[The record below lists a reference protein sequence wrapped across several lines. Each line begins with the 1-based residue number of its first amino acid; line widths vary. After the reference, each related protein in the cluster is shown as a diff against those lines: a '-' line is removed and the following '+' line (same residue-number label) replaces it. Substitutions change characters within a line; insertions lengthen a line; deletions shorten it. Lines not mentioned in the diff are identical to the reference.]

1 MGPARIATSALAL
14 VSATL
19 LGGCLGLAPTAPR
32 ADRSAPAPTPATAP
46 ASAPASA
53 NTPAREGWVDPTAD
67 DTPASDDACTRAPA
81 VALDA
86 DHGAQTLVNVLD
98 DTPPFAAASPAV
110 PAGAVGV
117 VRLRLDTPAA
127 LTVQSDRAF
136 ALFVGG
142 CDAPMAVA
150 ARDTHTAEGDHRAL
164 YTLGAGEHLLVS
176 AGEGAAAAVSLA
188 WVTLPAGRDHVGWS
202 RWGSAPVW
210 LPVSAGGVGPAADY
224 APVCQ
229 REAAGRY
236 VHLLWDAD
244 GAGPATRRFVL
255 DRLGGMRTPAD
266 GALCAQVL
274 TVPRGLVGLEAH
286 RMGGTDALTHFVTA
300 E

>member
-32 ADRSAPAPTPATAP
+32 ADRNAPATAP
-46 ASAPASA
+46 PPTPTSASASA
-53 NTPAREGWVDPTAD
+53 NTPARDGWAD
-67 DTPASDDACTRAPA
+67 RAPDNAPASDDACTRAPE
-81 VALDA
+81 VALDDA
-86 DHGAQTLVNVLD
+86 HGARGLVNHLD
-98 DTPPFAAASPAV
+98 DTAPIAAMAV
-110 PAGAVGV
+110 PAGAVGA
-117 VRLRLDTPAA
+117 VRLRLNAPVA

-142 CDAPMAVA
+142 CDAPMPVA
-150 ARDTHTAEGDHRAL
+150 ARDAHTADGDHRAL
-164 YTLGAGEHLLVS
+164 YTLGPGEHLLVS
-176 AGEGAAAAVSLA
+176 AGEGTAAAVSLA
-188 WVTLPAGRDHVGWS
+188 WVTLPAGRDHVGWG
-202 RWGSAPVW
+202 RWGDAPAR
-210 LPVSAGGVGPAADY
+210 LPVSAGGVGPAAGY

-244 GAGPATRRFVL
+244 GTGPATRRFVL

-274 TVPRGLVGLEAH
+274 TATRGLVALEAH
-286 RMGGTDALTHFVTA
+286 RMGSGDALTHFVTT

>member
-32 ADRSAPAPTPATAP
+32 ADRSAPASSP
-46 ASAPASA
+46 ASAPTTASASA
-53 NTPAREGWVDPTAD
+53 NTPAREGWVDPTPD
-67 DTPASDDACTRAPA
+67 DTQTPDDACARASEL
-81 VALDA
+81 ALNNT
-86 DHGAQTLVNVLD
+86 HGAQTLVNPLD
-98 DTPPFAAASPAV
+98 DTPPFASAAV
-110 PAGAVGV
+110 PGGSVGA
-117 VRLRLDTPAA
+117 VRLRLDAPAA

-136 ALFVGG
+136 ALFAGG
-142 CDAPMAVA
+142 CDAPMPIV
-150 ARDTHTAEGDHRAL
+150 ARDTHTAEGAHRAL

-188 WVTLPAGRDHVGWS
+188 WVTLPAGRDHVGWG
-202 RWGSAPVW
+202 RWGDAPTR

-229 REAAGRY
+229 REAAGQF

-244 GAGPATRRFVL
+244 GTGPATRRFQL

-274 TVPRGLVGLEAH
+274 TVPRGLVALEAH
-286 RMGGTDALTHFVTA
+286 RMGTGDALTHFVAT